1 MRKKSKIDYEP
12 LAISTNTIEEV
23 TTMPRPH
30 GNKLIN
36 RYAHKPSTDLQEI
49 PSFEIDTNL
58 SEDILNI
65 ANGVFSPLTGFLCF
79 DDLDHV
85 VKEKRLAND
94 IPWTIPILF
103 NPPTTD
109 IKEGDTIRLTNKE
122 TGVEA
127 LLEIHDMYTYD
138 THMLSQEI
146 FRTTDTAH
154 PGVAH
159 VQSMKNA
166 FVGGDITLLASKS
179 RHFDEYQLTPRET
192 RVLFK
197 EKGWREI
204 VAFQTRNPPHIGHEY
219 VQKTALT
226 FVDGIFINPIIG
238 KKKSGD
244 FKDEV
249 ILASYETLMKH
260 YYLRDRAVMSI
271 LRTSMKY
278 AGPREAI
285 HHAIMRKN
293 FGCTHFIVGRDH
305 AGVGNYYGPYD
316 AHDIFKEFPDLGI
329 IPVFFR
335 SFSLCTKCGSV
346 VNDKICPHDQQYH
359 INFSGKK
366 IREILL
372 EGKIP
377 PEDMMRKEVAETILT
392 FDHPFVE

>member
-1 MRKKSKIDYEP
+1 
-12 LAISTNTIEEV
+12 
-23 TTMPRPH
+23 MPQPH

-36 RYAHKPSTDLQEI
+36 RYATKTVHEI
-49 PSFEIDTNL
+49 NEFPAFEINTNL
-58 SEDILNI
+58 AEDIVNI
-65 ANGVFSPLTGFLCF
+65 ANGVFSPLTGFLCYN
-79 DDLDHV
+79 DLDNV
-85 VKEKRLAND
+85 VHHKRLSND
-94 IPWTIPILF
+94 VPWTIPILLDLEPD
-103 NPPTTD
+103 N
-109 IKEGDTIRLTNKE
+109 IKEGDTILLTNNE
-122 TGVEA
+122 TGVRA
-127 LLEIHDMYTYD
+127 LLDINEIYTYD
-138 THMLSQEI
+138 KQTLAQEI
-146 FRTTDTAH
+146 YATTDTAH
-154 PGVAH
+154 PGVANIN
-159 VQSMKNA
+159 QMA
-166 FVGGDITLLASKS
+166 DYFIGGNILLLEQKQ
-179 RHFDEYQLTPRET
+179 RPFDEYHLTPKET

-204 VAFQTRNPPHIGHEY
+204 VAFQTRNPPHLGHEY

-238 KKKSGD
+238 KKKPGD

-249 ILASYETLMKH
+249 ILKSYETLMKH
-260 YYLRDRAVMSI
+260 YYLKERAVMAI

-335 SFSLCTKCGSV
+335 SFSRCTKCGSV
-346 VNDKICPHDQQYH
+346 VNDKICPHDQKYH
-359 INFSGKK
+359 INFSGKQIRK
-366 IREILL
+366 ILQ

-377 PEDMMRKEVAETILT
+377 SEDMMRKEVAETILQ